1 MISMT
6 HAQADGDTL
15 LDIVKTETHHL
26 VAALTATTLQEA
38 ETGTQV
44 ANLHA
49 DKAVD
54 QTHVR
59 IEEKVEEALQ
69 APAQMEVTV
78 IVNDMQIQESESSQ
92 SSG

>member
-1 MISMT
+1 M
-6 HAQADGDTL
+6 AA
-15 LDIVKTETHHL
+15 VK
-26 VAALTATTLQEA
+26 ATTLEEA

-49 DKAVD
+49 NKAVD
-54 QTHVR
+54 LTHVR

-78 IVNDMQIQESESSQ
+78 IINDMQIQDSESSQ